1 MGSGERNK
9 ADPAR
14 VVRLVRDQKLDRMS
28 TQRDAETAAEE
39 LDDAVGVQH
48 SRVVGVVGVGKAPD
62 PASGGGGEDLHAV
75 PPSRMGWELVVGAPS
90 SSSFR

>member
-39 LDDAVGVQH
+39 LDDAAGVQH

-62 PASGGGGEDLHAV
+62 PASGGGGAGVNTRAAGRL
-75 PPSRMGWELVVGAPS
+75 L
-90 SSSFR
+90 